1 VLAEIKQLLALQD
14 VDGQIADVES
24 RLARLQRERKRFDEQ
39 IEAARAA
46 FAAVQAD
53 LAKMEHDSRML
64 NLEVD
69 ELDMQIRDYQK
80 RLDEGI
86 ISFKE
91 MENLRTKIELEHR
104 RMNEQED
111 EALNLMDSIEAQTE
125 AVVGANETL
134 RTREAELEAQIAQCE
149 SDMETAKQDLQTLS
163 VNRQTATE
171 ALPKHLQTQ
180 YETLRKE
187 VAAPVAEIRGGVCG
201 GCKLRVS
208 GNTAERARG
217 EMGIVTCEHC
227 SRILYAG

>member
-1 VLAEIKQLLALQD
+1 MLAEIKQLLALQD

>member
-1 VLAEIKQLLALQD
+1 MLAEIKQLLALQD

-125 AVVGANETL
+125 AVAGANETL